1 MGFQD
6 FLQINSYKFYYI
18 LVGMMY
24 VIYAITFLG
33 IYYIKPEYV
42 EYLSIFTRVFI
53 AAILLI
59 RFNPFYKV
67 TFSES
72 DRILI
77 SAAAFFLLVN
87 TGVTEYIMQY
97 VDKIALQDFS
107 NNH

>member
-6 FLQINSYKFYYI
+6 FLQFNSYKFYYALI
-18 LVGMMY
+18 GIMY
-24 VIYAITFLG
+24 VIYAVTFLG
-33 IYYIKPEYV
+33 VYYVKPEYI
-42 EYLSIFTRVFI
+42 EHLSVFTRIFV
-53 AAILLI
+53 AAVLLI
-59 RFNPFYKV
+59 RFNPFYKI

-97 VDKIALQDFS
+97 VDKITLQDFS
-107 NNH
+107 NIH